1 MSYNFEEQEKLDDL
15 KAWWKRYGT
24 TLIMAVTLGLLAVA
38 GIRYWNSYQSNQS
51 AQASAVYSELL
62 KAAEAQDVKRT
73 SDLSGTVLEEYP
85 RTVYAPLAAL
95 VSAKVNF
102 EAGDLKTA
110 HAQLQWIV
118 DHSSDDAMQAI
129 GRLRLARVML
139 DQKAYDEAIKL
150 LDAKH
155 PVSFDGA
162 FADARGDIYAVQG
175 KKTEARNA
183 YQLAL
188 EKTPQEEGLTREL
201 LQRKLDGLGVA

>member
-1 MSYNFEEQEKLDDL
+1 MSYNFDEQERLDDI
-15 KAWWKRYGT
+15 KAWWKRNGT
-24 TLIMAVTLGLLAVA
+24 TLLVAVTLGLLVVA
-38 GIRYWNSYQSNQS
+38 GIRYWKSYQGNQA
-51 AQASAVYSELL
+51 AQASTVYSELL
-62 KAAEAQDVKRT
+62 QVAAAQDVKKT
-73 SDLSGTVLEEYP
+73 SDLSGTILQDFP

-102 EAGDLKTA
+102 DAGDLKTA

-118 DHSSDDAMQAI
+118 DHSSDDAMLAM

-139 DQKAYDEAIKL
+139 DQKSYDQAIKL

-155 PVSFDGA
+155 PLSFDGV
-162 FADARGDIYAVQG
+162 FADARGDIYAAQG
-175 KKTEARNA
+175 KKAEARSA

-201 LQRKLDGLGVA
+201 LQRKLDDLGVA